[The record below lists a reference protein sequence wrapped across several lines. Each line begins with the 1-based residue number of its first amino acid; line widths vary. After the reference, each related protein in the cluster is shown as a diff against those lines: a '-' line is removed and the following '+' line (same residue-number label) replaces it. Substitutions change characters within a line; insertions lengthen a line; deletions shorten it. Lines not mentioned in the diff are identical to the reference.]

1 MAVGI
6 EDKGKNN
13 DGGGRRLVLKGG
25 VANIVHIR

>member
-13 DGGGRRLVLKGG
+13 DGGRRLVLKGG